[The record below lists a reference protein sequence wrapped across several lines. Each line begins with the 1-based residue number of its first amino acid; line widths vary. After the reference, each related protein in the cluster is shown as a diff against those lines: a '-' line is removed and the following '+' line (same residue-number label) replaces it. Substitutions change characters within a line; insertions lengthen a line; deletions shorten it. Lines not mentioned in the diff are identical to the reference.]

1 MKFKPLT
8 VVLVVITV
16 CTLAWSIYTWE
27 RIRHLEK
34 ESEIWKAK
42 YEEALIDTE
51 EAVQRM
57 RALEQQM
64 AEALATAEREKN
76 ELLKQLEQ
84 LKKNKAAR

>member
-8 VVLVVITV
+8 AVLIVITI
-16 CTLAWSIYTWE
+16 CALAWSTYTWE

-51 EAVQRM
+51 EAVQRVQAM
-57 RALEQQM
+57 EQQM
-64 AEALATAEREKN
+64 TEALERAEREKN
-76 ELLKQLEQ
+76 DLLTQLEQ

>member
-8 VVLVVITV
+8 AVLVAITF
-16 CTLAWSIYTWE
+16 CALAWSIYTWE

-51 EAVQRM
+51 EAVQRL